1 MLERD
6 QAAMYV
12 LSQMR
17 RELSICIYTSHPSR
31 ADNCFLRDS
40 KPCMLMCA
48 QMHANP
54 VLGSTAECTAMAFGL
69 CLERELLP
77 DTAHL
82 FPSQKKQV
90 RSRDKLP
97 LVGDKGCLPSS
108 FFVREEF

>member
-1 MLERD
+1 
-6 QAAMYV
+6 
-12 LSQMR
+12 
-17 RELSICIYTSHPSR
+17 
-31 ADNCFLRDS
+31 
-40 KPCMLMCA
+40 MLMCA

-54 VLGSTAECTAMAFGL
+54 VLGSTAEASHGRARPWHSGFALSG
-69 CLERELLP
+69 EELLP